1 MADYGAEY
9 TDKKIEELEKR
20 ITSIYREAS
29 HDVEMKM
36 RDFNKRYKA
45 KEAIYAKKLKN
56 GEITQEDFNAWKRGQ
71 VFQGKQWQAK
81 KQQLEDTLYNA
92 NSIAVKLINGE
103 TNGVF
108 AANANYMSYSLE
120 HGVGVNFGFGL
131 YDESTVAN
139 LLKNE
144 PDLLP
149 KPRIKKP
156 KDEAWNSKKITRQ
169 VTQGI
174 IQGESLDQIAT
185 RLAKTTGSQ
194 NRDAMLTHARTA
206 MTGAQNS
213 GRQISLNNAKG
224 LGIKLKKEWMAT
236 LDHHT
241 RINHRL
247 LDGQKVNT
255 DDDFEVN
262 GLKIRYPGDP
272 QAVPAMTYN
281 CRCTMVG
288 DIEDYPAT
296 YDRYDNID
304 GKPIKNMTY
313 TEWEAAK
320 SKGEDI
326 SPVPLTYTEWEA
338 AKKESKPSDNTIING
353 KDISATWKRRPD
365 QFDFEIED
373 VINAQGFDG
382 KPRVVS
388 AEEFDKAV
396 KAANNGNG
404 FIAQRTYSAPN
415 QETLDAYRDQL
426 YDGKWYVD
434 CSTGG
439 AQYGQGMYCAADYT
453 GTLSDGIKSEMKHYQ
468 ELGEQRNYGSGID
481 NLSLDSFNTQSGWTL
496 SNEEYLAHKRAYD
509 SGWKTLSDDDKR
521 LIRES
526 GHSILEFDD
535 AVSSVEIPRAV
546 SYTETLTLDPSA
558 KIITYRDL
566 NEMRTYGN
574 IETQIVNSMELS
586 SEDRSI
592 LRQWIDDE
600 DDVSN
605 LPSNLSE
612 IGQQIEKKA
621 DEYMDMDYGSLA
633 TVFGYDA
640 INAEGH
646 GESGSYTVV
655 LNRTKV
661 IIKGE

>member
-92 NSIAVKLINGE
+92 NSVAIKIANGE

-169 VTQGI
+169 ITQGI
-174 IQGESLDQIAT
+174 IQGESLDDIAT
-185 RLAKTTGSQ
+185 RLADTTSSQ

-206 MTGAQNS
+206 MTGAQNA
-213 GRQISLNNAKG
+213 GRQYQLGKAQD

-236 LDHHT
+236 LDQHT
-241 RINHRL
+241 RINHIL

-255 DDDFEVN
+255 DDDFEVD

-338 AKKESKPSDNTIING
+338 AKKKSKSSADTIING
-353 KDISATWKRRPD
+353 KDISAAWKRRPD
-365 QFDFEIED
+365 QFGFEIED
-373 VINAQGFDG
+373 VINTQGFDG

-388 AEEFDKAV
+388 AEEFDEAV
-396 KAANNGNG
+396 KKSN
-404 FIAQRTYSAPN
+404 FVAQRTYSAPD

-426 YDGKWYVD
+426 YNGKWYVD

-453 GTLSDGIKSEMKHYQ
+453 GTLTDGIKTEMEHYRN
-468 ELGEQRNYGSGID
+468 LGESRYGD
-481 NLSLDSFNTQSGWTL
+481 
-496 SNEEYLAHKRAYD
+496 AH
-509 SGWKTLSDDDKR
+509 
-521 LIRES
+521 
-526 GHSILEFDD
+526 H
-535 AVSSVEIPRAV
+535 

-558 KIITYRDL
+558 KVITYRELMDIRTGNLSLDYRTNVINDIIKKSNYTDDEATFIRFNL
-566 NEMRTYGN
+566 NTGGVTWNE
-574 IETQIVNSMELS
+574 VNAAAGRLTNERIQELS
-586 SEDRSI
+586 EEFSK
-592 LRQWIDDE
+592 
-600 DDVSN
+600 
-605 LPSNLSE
+605 
-612 IGQQIEKKA
+612 IGEEATKRYNEEHARRIERAKMLQHKFS
-621 DEYMDMDYGSLA
+621 DPGSLA
-633 TVFGYDA
+633 AALGYDA

-646 GESGSYTVV
+646 GQSGSYTVI
-655 LNRTKV
+655 LNRTKC
-661 IIKGE
+661 IFKGE

>member
-1 MADYGAEY
+1 MADYGAEF
-9 TDKKIEELEKR
+9 TEKKIKEIERR
-20 ITSIYREAS
+20 INEVYTQAS

-36 RDFNKRYKA
+36 YDFNKRYKA

-92 NSIAVKLINGE
+92 NSVAIKIANGE

-108 AANANYMSYSLE
+108 TANANYMSYSLE

-206 MTGAQNS
+206 MTGAQNA
-213 GRQISLNNAKG
+213 GRQYQLGKAQD

-236 LDHHT
+236 LDNHT
-241 RINHRL
+241 RINHIL

-255 DDDFEVN
+255 DDDFEVD

-313 TEWEAAK
+313 AEWEAAK
-320 SKGEDI
+320 SKGED
-326 SPVPLTYTEWEA
+326 
-338 AKKESKPSDNTIING
+338 K
-353 KDISATWKRRPD
+353 
-365 QFDFEIED
+365 
-373 VINAQGFDG
+373 
-382 KPRVVS
+382 
-388 AEEFDKAV
+388 
-396 KAANNGNG
+396 
-404 FIAQRTYSAPN
+404 
-415 QETLDAYRDQL
+415 
-426 YDGKWYVD
+426 
-434 CSTGG
+434 
-439 AQYGQGMYCAADYT
+439 
-453 GTLSDGIKSEMKHYQ
+453 
-468 ELGEQRNYGSGID
+468 
-481 NLSLDSFNTQSGWTL
+481 
-496 SNEEYLAHKRAYD
+496 
-509 SGWKTLSDDDKR
+509 
-521 LIRES
+521 
-526 GHSILEFDD
+526 
-535 AVSSVEIPRAV
+535 
-546 SYTETLTLDPSA
+546 
-558 KIITYRDL
+558 
-566 NEMRTYGN
+566 
-574 IETQIVNSMELS
+574 
-586 SEDRSI
+586 
-592 LRQWIDDE
+592 
-600 DDVSN
+600 
-605 LPSNLSE
+605 
-612 IGQQIEKKA
+612 
-621 DEYMDMDYGSLA
+621 
-633 TVFGYDA
+633 
-640 INAEGH
+640 
-646 GESGSYTVV
+646 
-655 LNRTKV
+655 
-661 IIKGE
+661 

>member
-92 NSIAVKLINGE
+92 NSVAIKIANGE

-169 VTQGI
+169 ITQGI
-174 IQGESLDQIAT
+174 IQGESLDDIAT
-185 RLAKTTGSQ
+185 RLADTTSSQ

-206 MTGAQNS
+206 MTGAQNA
-213 GRQISLNNAKG
+213 GRQYQLGKAQD

-236 LDHHT
+236 LDQHT
-241 RINHRL
+241 RINHIL

-255 DDDFEVN
+255 DDDFEVD

-338 AKKESKPSDNTIING
+338 AKKKSKSSADTIING
-353 KDISATWKRRPD
+353 KDISAAWKRRPD
-365 QFDFEIED
+365 QFGFEIED
-373 VINAQGFDG
+373 VINTQGFDG

-388 AEEFDKAV
+388 AEEFDEAV
-396 KAANNGNG
+396 KKSN
-404 FIAQRTYSAPN
+404 FVAQRTYSAPD

-453 GTLSDGIKSEMKHYQ
+453 GTLTDGIKTEMEHYRN
-468 ELGEQRNYGSGID
+468 LGESRYGD
-481 NLSLDSFNTQSGWTL
+481 
-496 SNEEYLAHKRAYD
+496 AH
-509 SGWKTLSDDDKR
+509 
-521 LIRES
+521 
-526 GHSILEFDD
+526 H
-535 AVSSVEIPRAV
+535 

-558 KIITYRDL
+558 KVITYRELMDIRTGNLSLDYRTNVINDIIKKSNYTDDEATFIRFNL
-566 NEMRTYGN
+566 NTGGVTWNE
-574 IETQIVNSMELS
+574 VNAAAGRLTNERIQELS
-586 SEDRSI
+586 EEFSKIGEEATKRYNEEHDR
-592 LRQWIDDE
+592 R
-600 DDVSN
+600 
-605 LPSNLSE
+605 
-612 IGQQIEKKA
+612 IERAKMLQHKFS
-621 DEYMDMDYGSLA
+621 DPGSLA
-633 TVFGYDA
+633 AALGYDA

-646 GESGSYTVV
+646 GQSGSYTVI
-655 LNRTKV
+655 LNRTKC
-661 IIKGE
+661 IFKGE